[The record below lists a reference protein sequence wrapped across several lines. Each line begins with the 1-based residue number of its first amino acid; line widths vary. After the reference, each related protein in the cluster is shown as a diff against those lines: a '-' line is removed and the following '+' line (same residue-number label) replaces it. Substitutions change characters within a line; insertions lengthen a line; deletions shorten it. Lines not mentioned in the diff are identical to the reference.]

1 MTTTNSVKPLSSA
14 PAIRSGLEIATFIL
28 GILSFVLGWFTI
40 VLGVVVAVAGITLGI
55 LDLTTFAS
63 KSSAASKHVLT
74 WIGLGLCSLT
84 ALLCMIA
91 YSANG

>member
-1 MTTTNSVKPLSSA
+1 
-14 PAIRSGLEIATFIL
+14 
-28 GILSFVLGWFTI
+28 LGWFTI

-63 KSSAASKHVLT
+63 KSPAASKHVLT
-74 WIGLGLCSLT
+74 WIGLGLGLCSLT

>member
-63 KSSAASKHVLT
+63 KSSRQVQMAAQH
-74 WIGLGLCSLT
+74 G
-84 ALLCMIA
+84 
-91 YSANG
+91 